1 MDELDFKAYIA
12 SSGSE
17 SESAVSHTS
26 QPTARGDQKTGT
38 RDRLRALLLSGNDE
52 NLPDG
57 WGGTGNDKAVELEIT
72 FVPGLS
78 AAAAS
83 SPNAKGEAKKG
94 TGGEEETT
102 LERYRRKERE
112 KKKVKKAA
120 REAARAEG
128 SLGDK
133 KTKGKAEEEDA
144 FFAIED
150 NDEDILDVPLNGKK
164 GKKGKDEDKDPT
176 ATERGNVATE
186 AELALLLD
194 TPTGVKHFDMGDII
208 KSERWAAR
216 GEKKKGK
223 GEKKKAKKRKQ
234 GMVEDSKD
242 VQDDFE
248 LDTHDPRFK
257 ILLEDHNFAI
267 DPSNPQY
274 VDCLI
279 SCCGANRRP
288 ALVSRR
294 RRT

>member
-17 SESAVSHTS
+17 SESESVVSHTS
-26 QPTARGDQKTGT
+26 QPTTGDNQKTGK

-52 NLPDG
+52 NLPEG
-57 WGGTGNDKAVELEIT
+57 WGGTGKDKAGELEIT

-83 SPNAKGEAKKG
+83 SSNAQGEGKKG

-102 LERYRRKERE
+102 LGRYQRKERE
-112 KKKVKKAA
+112 KKKAKKAA

-128 SLGDK
+128 PLGDK
-133 KTKGKAEEEDA
+133 TAKGKAEEEDA
-144 FFAIED
+144 FFAVED
-150 NDEDILDVPLNGKK
+150 NDEGRLDGSLK
-164 GKKGKDEDKDPT
+164 GKKDKKDKGKDKGPI
-176 ATERGNVATE
+176 ATERGEVATE

-208 KSERWAAR
+208 KSERWAER
-216 GEKKKGK
+216 SEK
-223 GEKKKAKKRKQ
+223 KKKAKRRKQ
-234 GMVEDSKD
+234 RVAEDSKD
-242 VQDDFE
+242 AQDDFE

-274 VDCLI
+274 VDRLFP
-279 SCCGANRRP
+279 CCGANRRP